1 MHDALSSLSA
11 TLGSVQLNP
20 LLGFEFDS
28 DAIINAVIYSGLGLV
43 MFGVFWIV
51 MTKVT
56 PFSIQKEIEVD
67 QNTSL
72 GIILGAFIIGIAMII
87 SAAIRG

>member
-1 MHDALSSLSA
+1 MLE
-11 TLGSVQLNP
+11 QLNQSP
-20 LLGFEFDS
+20 LLLAFELDVE
-28 DAIINAVIYSGLGLV
+28 AIVNAVIYSALGLAL
-43 MFGVFWIV
+43 FGVFWLV
-51 MTKVT
+51 MSKVT

-72 GIILGAFIIGIAMII
+72 GIILAAFIIGMAMII

>member
-1 MHDALSSLSA
+1 MLEQINQ
-11 TLGSVQLNP
+11 TP
-20 LLGFEFDS
+20 LLLAFELDVE
-28 DAIINAVIYSGLGLV
+28 AIVNAVIYSALGLAL
-43 MFGVFWIV
+43 FGVFWLV

-56 PFSIQKEIEVD
+56 HFSIQKEIEVD

-72 GIILGAFIIGIAMII
+72 GIILAAFIIGIAMII

>member
-1 MHDALSSLSA
+1 MQHSLD
-11 TLGSVQLNP
+11 TLNGAAAP
-20 LLGFEFDS
+20 LLLAFEFDVN
-28 DAIINAVIYSGLGLV
+28 AIVNAVVYSGLGLV
-43 MFGVFWIV
+43 LFGVFWFIMV
-51 MTKVT
+51 KVT

-72 GIILGAFIIGIAMII
+72 GIILAAFIIGIAMII

>member
-1 MHDALSSLSA
+1 MHEAIDTLSA
-11 TLGSVQLNP
+11 TVVSP
-20 LLGFEFDS
+20 LLAFEFDV
-28 DAIINAVIYSGLGLV
+28 DAVVNAVIYSALGLV
-43 MFGVFWIV
+43 MFGLFWII